1 MHVLEI
7 DTLNAEEELITRL
20 KRDMGDEMP
29 NAVAGIARGMIE
41 KNKAHIIQWLKANK
55 DLVKEVI
62 ES

>member
-1 MHVLEI
+1 MEI
-7 DTLNAEEELITRL
+7 DTLNAQDELINNL

-29 NAVAGIARGMIE
+29 RAFAGIARDMIE
-41 KNKAHIIQWLKANK
+41 KNKALIIQWLKDNK

>member
-41 KNKAHIIQWLKANK
+41 KNKAHIIQWLKDNK

>member
-1 MHVLEI
+1 MKV

-20 KRDMGDEMP
+20 KRDMGNKMP
-29 NAVAGIARGMIE
+29 GAFAGMARNMIE
-41 KNKAHIIQWLKANK
+41 KNKALIIQWWKDNK